1 MRSTTYLATLFAAA
15 SVLGAC
21 GDNLKLA
28 AEPEPDA
35 QPDAPTAPDTTALL
49 KSKVKTIV
57 VIYAEN
63 RGFDNIYGLFPG
75 ANGIP
80 GVNPSATGT
89 IAKQIDRDAAGTVL
103 PTLPLAW
110 GGVTAAGAQPVITQD
125 MSRSDLPNAPYEFKA
140 TYGALGFAGTTTITH
155 DLVHRFFNNQ
165 MQINGGKNDR
175 FASFSDVGGLVMGYH
190 DGSDM
195 ELWKVAQ
202 HYVLADNFFIGA
214 FGGSFLNHQ
223 YLICA
228 CAPEYPNADTAAA
241 KPTISVVQTGAQLLP
256 LAPAS
261 PASALDGPPVYLAS
275 ATAGVSADANL
286 TPKNYFGDGT
296 FRAVNTMQ
304 PAYQPS
310 GNAPA
315 ASDATKLYADPSK
328 PNTLPPQVEPTIGD
342 RLDAQNVTWKWYAGA
357 FTSTTAAATTDRA
370 FPPVTAPGV
379 GPNYQ
384 FHHHP
389 FNYYAKFDP
398 TAGAAARQAHF
409 DDETKLEADIAAGTL
424 PAVVF
429 YKPQGD
435 LNQHAGYASVDAGD
449 KHIADLIAKLE
460 ASPQFANMVI
470 VVTYDENGGWWD
482 HVAPPKADLL
492 GPGSRIPAIIIS
504 PFARAG
510 TVDHTQYDTGSIL
523 RLINRRYDLAP
534 LAGITA
540 RDAALVTAGGH
551 AMGDLTNALDL
562 TK

>member
-1 MRSTTYLATLFAAA
+1 MYRATLFAAA
-15 SVLGAC
+15 VVLGHGAC
-21 GDNLKLA
+21 GDDLKPA
-28 AEPEPDA
+28 VEPE
-35 QPDAPTAPDTTALL
+35 PDAPTAPDTTALL

-57 VIYAEN
+57 FIYAEN

-125 MSRSDLPNAPYEFKA
+125 MSRGDLPNAPYELKA

-175 FASFSDVGGLVMGYH
+175 FVSFSDVGGLVMGYH
-190 DGSDM
+190 DGSEM
-195 ELWKVAQ
+195 AMWKVAQ

-228 CAPEYPNADTAAA
+228 CAPEYPDADTAAA
-241 KPTISVVQTGAQLLP
+241 KPTISVLQTGGQMLA

-261 PASALDGPPVYLAS
+261 PASALDGPPVYLPGA
-275 ATAGVSADANL
+275 AAGVSADANL

-315 ASDATKLYADPSK
+315 ATDTTKLYADLSK
-328 PNTLPPQVEPTIGD
+328 PTTLPPQMEPTIGD
-342 RLDAQNVTWKWYAGA
+342 LLDAQNVTWKWYAGA
-357 FTSTTAAATTDRA
+357 FTSTTLAATTDRM
-370 FPPVTAPGV
+370 FPAVTAPGV

-398 TAGAAARQAHF
+398 TTGAAARQAHL

-424 PAVVF
+424 PSVVF
-429 YKPQGD
+429 YKPEGD
-435 LNQHAGYASVDAGD
+435 LNQHSGYASVDAGD
-449 KHIADLIAKLE
+449 KHIADLIGKLE

-482 HVAPPKADLL
+482 HVAPPKGDLL
-492 GPGSRIPAIIIS
+492 GPGSRVPTIIIS
-504 PFARAG
+504 PFAKLG
-510 TVDHTQYDTGSIL
+510 TVDHTQYDTASIL

-540 RDAALVTAGGH
+540 RDAALVAAGGH